1 MSFVPHTPNERE
13 EMLATIGV
21 DSLDGLFAD
30 IPSDLRLK
38 ALNIADGLSEQEVTG
53 HLHGLARKNARGL
66 ISFLGGGFYDHTIP
80 AAVDSLA
87 SRGEFV
93 TAYTPYQPEVA
104 QGTLQVAFEFQ
115 SLICRLTGLD
125 AANASMY
132 DGGTALAE
140 AIMTAIRATGRDTVV
155 LTGGVNPIYRQM
167 ILTHTRNLDLHIVDL
182 PALASGAID
191 RAAISGALN
200 DRVAAVVVQN
210 PSFFGTVDDFSDTAE
225 AVHQVGALLLASV
238 NPVSL
243 GLLKR
248 PGDMGVDIATGEGQS
263 LGLPLA
269 FGGPYLGF
277 MTVRQA
283 LVRKMPGRVVGE
295 TVDRHG
301 KRCFVLTL
309 QAREQHIRRE
319 KATSNICTNQALCAL
334 RATIHLSL
342 LGKQGLRELAE
353 ICVRKT
359 AYARQRLGQVKGVR
373 VRDQV
378 AVFNEFVVDLPRN
391 ADDVVAQLLE
401 RGFVAGLPLGRT
413 YPGMENCLLV
423 ALTEKRTKSEI
434 DALATELEVVL

>member
-1 MSFVPHTPNERE
+1 MSFVPHTSCERE

-21 DSLDGLFAD
+21 GSLDGLFAD
-30 IPSDLRLK
+30 IPPDLRLK
-38 ALNIADGLSEQEVTG
+38 TLNIADGLSEQEVTG
-53 HLHGLARKNARGL
+53 HLHGLARKNASGL
-66 ISFLGGGFYDHTIP
+66 VSFLGGGFYDHTIP

-87 SRGEFV
+87 SRGEFF
-93 TAYTPYQPEVA
+93 TAYTPYQAEVA
-104 QGTLQVAFEFQ
+104 QGTLQATFEFQ
-115 SLICRLTGLD
+115 SLVCRLTGLD

-132 DGGTALAE
+132 DGGTALSE

-155 LTGGVNPIYRQM
+155 LTGGVNPIYRRM
-167 ILTHTRNLDLHIVDL
+167 IQTHTGNLDLHMIEL
-182 PALASGAID
+182 PASASGAAD
-191 RAAISGALN
+191 RDAISGALN

-210 PSFFGTVDDFSDTAE
+210 PDFFGTVDDFSDIAE
-225 AVHQVGALLLASV
+225 VTHQAGALLIASV

-248 PGDMGVDIATGEGQS
+248 PGDMGVDIASGEGQS

-277 MTVRQA
+277 LAVRQA

-295 TVDRHG
+295 TVDRKG
-301 KRCFVLTL
+301 TRCFVLTL

-334 RATIHLSL
+334 RATIYLSL

-353 ICVRKT
+353 ICVRKA
-359 AYARQRLGQVKGVR
+359 AYAKRRLSQITGICVR
-373 VRDQV
+373 NQA
-378 AVFNEFVVDLPRN
+378 AVFNEFVIELPCD
-391 ADDVVAQLLE
+391 AEDVVAQLLE
-401 RGFVAGLPLGRT
+401 RGFVAGLPLGRY